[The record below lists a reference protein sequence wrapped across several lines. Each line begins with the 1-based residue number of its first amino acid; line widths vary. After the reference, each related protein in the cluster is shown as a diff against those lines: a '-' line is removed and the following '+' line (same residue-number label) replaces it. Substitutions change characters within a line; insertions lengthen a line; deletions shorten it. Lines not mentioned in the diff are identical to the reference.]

1 MFEPD
6 LTSSQ
11 RYVKFVAA
19 LQSYTPEESP
29 YLNPC
34 RQIPNVRKFKITN
47 LADHHPVLLK
57 AGIEKRK
64 GDPKIDTDP
73 YINKSLNRY
82 IGHQF
87 RRLHNNR
94 NNMTAYWRLGE
105 HLLKRS
111 SSYLSL
117 SLFETLPGWHRSKP
131 YPKIWAAVKA
141 TRKLSFNNYDH
152 FAVAIAKNGI
162 TGEKRYL
169 QVPDLSWRI
178 YLHGLNNIMMVWL
191 DNFQSLYQHGF
202 LKHRGTSTAWK
213 QIHHEALDSPNIY
226 EFDLR
231 KFFDSINLDYL
242 SDLLPRTGMPKA
254 LCRKIIKMCRTPAKN
269 MEHSIHRWKSPQHE
283 AEDYQYHVTKTW
295 KSLATYEEMH
305 YWLDQKRAAE
315 EHRPILG
322 RYDYY
327 HGVSQGNP
335 ISPLI
340 STLILTKCLL
350 RNPGSH
356 YVQYADD
363 GILYNITLPI
373 TEILKFPA
381 ASGIEVHWAKS
392 RWIRRDG
399 VWLHPLKFLGMEFN
413 PVTLQ
418 TTKIIP
424 SRQIR
429 QGGTLSNATRT
440 KRPFTY
446 EDFDTIENA
455 WEYDKIV
462 SPGAEDRIDDPQSFM
477 EWFKTGYLGY
487 VTACIYAGRRDIAKV
502 TQNFV
507 YRFVRNS
514 WADQD
519 RKKKGSLAYYRY
531 VNRRKHP
538 IKLDVFNSSSI
549 AQRAIANRIHKAL
562 PRGKVNGFR

>member
-1 MFEPD
+1 M
-6 LTSSQ
+6 
-11 RYVKFVAA
+11 KFVEAV
-19 LQSYTPEESP
+19 QSYTSEEKP

-47 LADHHPVLLK
+47 LADFHPTLLK
-57 AGIEKRK
+57 ADIQKRK
-64 GDPKIDTDP
+64 GDPDIDTDP

-82 IGHQF
+82 IAHQF
-87 RRLHNNR
+87 KRLNKYRDNKQ
-94 NNMTAYWRLGE
+94 AFWRIGE
-105 HLLKRS
+105 HLQKRS

-117 SLFETLPGWHRSKP
+117 SLFETLPGWHRTKP

-141 TRKLSFNNYDH
+141 TRRLNFNNYDH

-178 YLHGLNNIMMVWL
+178 YLHGLNNILMVWL

-213 QIHHEALDSPNIY
+213 QIHHEVLDSPNIF

-242 SDLLPRTGMPKA
+242 SDLLPRTGIPKA
-254 LCRKIIKMCRTPAKN
+254 LCRKLIKMCRTPAKN
-269 MEHSIHRWKSPQHE
+269 MKFSVHRWQSPQHE
-283 AEDYQYHVTKTW
+283 AEDYQYHLTKVW
-295 KSLATYEEMH
+295 KSLPTEEETI
-305 YWLDQKRAAE
+305 YWLEAKREAE
-315 EHRPILG
+315 LKRPLLA

-350 RNPGSH
+350 RNPGSQ

-363 GILYNITLPI
+363 GILYNLSVPI
-373 TEILKFPA
+373 DEVLTFPRC
-381 ASGIEVHWAKS
+381 SGIEIHWAKS

-399 VWLHPLKFLGMEFN
+399 EWYHPLKFLGLEFN

-424 SRQIR
+424 PRQIR

-440 KRPFTY
+440 QRPFTY
-446 EDFDTIENA
+446 EDFDNIENA
-455 WEYDKIV
+455 WTYDKTV
-462 SPGAEDRIDDPQSFM
+462 SPGTDKRGDDPNSFL

-487 VTACIYAGRRDIAKV
+487 VTACLYAGRRDIPKI

-507 YRFVRNS
+507 YRFVKDS
-514 WADQD
+514 WASLDK
-519 RKKKGSLAYYRY
+519 RKKGTLAYYRY
-531 VNRRKHP
+531 TNRRPHP
-538 IKLDVFNSSSI
+538 IKLDVFNSSSV
-549 AQRAIANRIHKAL
+549 AQRAIANRIHKTL